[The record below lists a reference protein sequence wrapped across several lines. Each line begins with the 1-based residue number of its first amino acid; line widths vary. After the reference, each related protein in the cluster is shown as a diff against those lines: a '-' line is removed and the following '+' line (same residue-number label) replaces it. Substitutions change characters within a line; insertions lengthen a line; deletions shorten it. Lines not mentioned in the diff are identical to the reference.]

1 VDVGIPILS
10 MHSARELAGVSD
22 LWDLTRVAET
32 YFTS

>member
-1 VDVGIPILS
+1 